1 MCVDN
6 QRRLDRPCI
15 DFVQFGN
22 YYHFSLYSYYKS
34 ENHNDSKVSFCYFI
48 LLDWLDLNLI
58 PITVKYYVPFYYLLV
73 GLLLGKVFRF
83 FLKIFMNF

>member
-22 YYHFSLYSYYKS
+22 YLEFLITRLVLRGTPYVVWFSHHENTFFQGLSSEAAGFDNSFSYRLALS
-34 ENHNDSKVSFCYFI
+34 QWN
-48 LLDWLDLNLI
+48 
-58 PITVKYYVPFYYLLV
+58 
-73 GLLLGKVFRF
+73 
-83 FLKIFMNF
+83 